1 MLVGIEHGADAGV
14 FRLTPELAIVQSADF
29 FPPHVSN
36 PRSFG
41 AIAAANALSDIY
53 AMGAR
58 PVTVL
63 NLLAT
68 PEKLP
73 QAQLVAMLDG
83 AREKVEEAGAVIAGG
98 HTITSRELMY
108 GLSCT
113 GVVHPEKHLRNTTVQ
128 AGDVLV
134 LTKPIG
140 TGIVIHAHA
149 TGDVDD
155 EGLGY
160 PITVMAEL
168 NKLAGEAL
176 VEHNASASTDI
187 TGFGLIGHALDMLS
201 LGELGMEIDLTHVP
215 LLPGVMELAS
225 RGNIPAGSRANA
237 AYTDCHTEYVDC
249 PEEARLV
256 LNDAQTS
263 GGLLIAQR
271 PGDAATLMLS
281 LRERGYRLPTAII
294 GRVTAEHPG
303 NIKVL
308 CQ

>member
-1 MLVGIEHGADAGV
+1 MEHGADAGV

-29 FPPHVSN
+29 FPPHVSD
-36 PRSFG
+36 PRIFG

-98 HTITSRELMY
+98 HTITSRTLMY

-113 GVVHPEKHLRNTTVQ
+113 GVVHPDKLVKNTTAQV
-128 AGDVLV
+128 GDVLV

-149 TGDVDD
+149 TGDMDD
-155 EGLGY
+155 EGLAY
-160 PITVMAEL
+160 ACSVMATL
-168 NKLAGEAL
+168 NRLAGEAL
-176 VEHNASASTDI
+176 VSHNAHASTDI

-201 LGELGMEIDLTHVP
+201 LGEIGMEIDFAQVP
-215 LLPGVMELAS
+215 LLPGVMKLAQ

-237 AYTDCHTEYVDC
+237 AYTDCHTEYEGC
-249 PEEARLV
+249 PEEVRLV

-263 GGLLIAQR
+263 GGLLVALEPR
-271 PGDAATLMLS
+271 EAARLGPTLRS
-281 LRERGYRLPTAII
+281 GGYRLPTAII